1 MLKVNVMC
9 LVSCVMRHVSHVTC
23 QLEDLDM
30 LARLKLAREMEEDT
44 MESLVD
50 TEESLEEQDD
60 TEEETLS
67 R

>member
-1 MLKVNVMC
+1 
-9 LVSCVMRHVSHVTC
+9 
-23 QLEDLDM
+23 M

-50 TEESLEEQDD
+50 TEESLEEQED